1 MNHANV
7 NVNFMVENVTQ
18 IKSGIK
24 INVGVSAKTQKNI
37 IFAKVFIFGIIEHLL
52 VKMVNIYK
60 VLLVI
65 Q

>member
-7 NVNFMVENVTQ
+7 NVNFMVENITQ
-18 IKSGIK
+18 IKIGIK
-24 INVGVSAKTQKNI
+24 INVGVSAKTQENI